1 MPNCVKVPRANQRYC
16 GECHSRY
23 MKVWRAKR
31 KRDVTKLQSTVVS
44 LRSQL
49 VEAHR
54 KIAELR
60 LSA

>member
-1 MPNCVKVPRANQRYC
+1 
-16 GECHSRY
+16 

-49 VEAHR
+49 LDAKR
-54 KIAELR
+54 KIAELE
-60 LSA
+60 LTP